1 MSRKTAGCPA
11 QPSQIE
17 ADEIEQSSERLRAD
31 YDAAMAQLD
40 DIAQR
45 LAKIQR
51 QLDAI
56 QPPGWGWLVERRNGK
71 GRGGREV

>member
-17 ADEIEQSSERLRAD
+17 ADEFQQLSERLRED
-31 YDAAMAQLD
+31 YAAAMAQLA

-45 LAKIQR
+45 LEEIQR
-51 QLDAI
+51 RLDAV
-56 QPPGWGWLVERRNGK
+56 QPPGWGWLVERRNGN
-71 GRGGREV
+71 GRGG